1 MSLVRVLA
9 IAVLAGLALTTPD
22 RAVAQTTFPNV
33 KLQGRLQEQFYFFGN
48 DDYASATGPNSNVFT
63 RRARIEARGQI
74 NEYVTV
80 YIQPSFE
87 GGRIAP
93 SSSCTST
100 LDTLTSTVTTT
111 CTNGTTGL
119 RLRDAW
125 IDVRLTK
132 PEART
137 AFTVRVGQE
146 KRPFSRYELTS
157 SNNLPSIERGGG
169 RGLRAVQS
177 NDLFGNAQLLAHD
190 VGAHVQLDHKL
201 GGTRLLSVVAGAY
214 NGRGESLND
223 NNDAKSFGFRA
234 TADVVAKLSVGGAYF
249 THDNIVGADSALRN
263 YGFGFDAQWGK
274 PGDEGLFVLTEWLE
288 GKGIP
293 ASLTVDKPSIRGVQ
307 ALAAYNIRMKSPSSW
322 LYAIEP
328 SIRVDVADPNTDATG
343 DRATLITAVLGFY
356 ISSKAQFRVGFEH
369 QSFQATGAGSI
380 SGVRSALTVNF

>member
-1 MSLVRVLA
+1 MEFARVLGRVSLTGLA
-9 IAVLAGLALTTPD
+9 AVLPDQAAG
-22 RAVAQTTFPNV
+22 QTTFPSV
-33 KLQGRLQEQFYFFGN
+33 KLQGRLQEQVYYFGN
-48 DDYASATGPNSNVFT
+48 GDYAAATGAKSNVYT
-63 RRARIEARGQI
+63 RRARIEAQGQI

-87 GGRIAP
+87 GGRTAP
-93 SSSCTST
+93 SSSCRST

-125 IDVRLTK
+125 VDVRLTR
-132 PEART
+132 PEAKT

-169 RGLRAVQS
+169 RGLLAVQS
-177 NDLFGNAQLLAHD
+177 NDLFGSAQLLAHD
-190 VGAHVQLDHKL
+190 VGAHVRVDHKL
-201 GGTRLLSVVAGAY
+201 SATRSVSVVVAAY

-234 TADVVAKLSVGGAYF
+234 TADVTTKLSVGGSYF
-249 THDNIVGADSALRN
+249 SHDNIVGADSALRN
-263 YGFGFDAQWGK
+263 HGYGLDGQWGK
-274 PGDEGLFVLTEWLE
+274 PGDEGLFVLAEWLQ
-288 GKGIP
+288 GQGIP
-293 ASLTVDKPSIRGVQ
+293 GSATAAKPKLRGIQ
-307 ALAAYNIRMKSPSSW
+307 ALAAYNIRMKSPTSW

-328 SIRVDVADPNTDATG
+328 AVRVDVADPNTAAGG
-343 DRATLITAVLGFY
+343 DRATLVTAVLGLY
-356 ISSKAQFRVGFEH
+356 ISSKAQFRIGVEH
-369 QSFQATGAGSI
+369 QSFQAAGAATI